1 MPELPEVETIVRE
14 LRSIIPG
21 RRVERVGVK
30 LNKIIKT
37 GPRRLSRLLN
47 GAEALDVQRLGKF
60 LIFEFDAERYLV
72 VHLRMT
78 GQFAWHGERGGWP
91 KYVHVKIQFEDGA
104 ELLYRDVRQ
113 FGRFYG
119 FGSEEYAHWRSTIE
133 LGPDPFQISPEDF
146 TKRLRGRKGRIK
158 PLLLNQAFI
167 SGLGNIY
174 VDESLFAAG
183 IHPMVSAGAL
193 DEFEADSLHREVVRI
208 LSEAIDL
215 RGSTVSNYRGLGG
228 RGGEFQ
234 HFHKV
239 YQRQGHDC
247 PVCGCEISRMV
258 VGGRGTYFC
267 PACQPLK

>member
-14 LRSIIPG
+14 LRTLVVG

-37 GPRRLSRLLN
+37 GPRRLTRLLN
-47 GAEALDVQRLGKF
+47 GAEALGVRRLGKF
-60 LIFEFDAERYLV
+60 LVFEFDQDRYLI
-72 VHLRMT
+72 VHLKMT
-78 GQFAWHGERGGWP
+78 GQFAWHDKPGGWP
-91 KYVHVKIQFEDGA
+91 KYVHVKIHFEDGS

-119 FGSEEYAHWRSTIE
+119 LNSEEYERWLGKTE
-133 LGPDPFQISPEDF
+133 LGPDPFQISTKDF
-146 TKRLRGRKGRIK
+146 TRRLLGRKGRIK

-174 VDESLFAAG
+174 VDESLFAAR
-183 IHPMVSAGAL
+183 IHPIVSAGTLNKAQ
-193 DEFEADSLHREVVRI
+193 AQGLHREVVRI
-208 LSEAIDL
+208 LKEAIDL
-215 RGSTVSNYRGLGG
+215 RGSTVSNYKGLSG
-228 RGGEFQ
+228 RSGEFQ
-234 HFHKV
+234 KFHKV
-239 YQRQGHDC
+239 YRRRGEGC
-247 PVCGCEISRMV
+247 VVCGHEIARMV

>member
-1 MPELPEVETIVRE
+1 VPELPEVETIARE
-14 LRSIIPG
+14 LRSLFPG
-21 RRVERVGVK
+21 RRVERVGIK

-37 GPRRLSRLLN
+37 GPRRLSRLLQ
-47 GAEALDVQRLGKF
+47 GAEVLDIQRLGKF
-60 LIFEFDAERYLV
+60 LVFEFDAERYLV

-78 GQFAWHGERGGWP
+78 GQFSWRGEPGGWP
-91 KYVHVKIQFEDGA
+91 KYVHVKLQFEDGA

-113 FGRFYG
+113 FGCFYG
-119 FGSEEYAHWRSTIE
+119 LNSEEYARWRGTIE
-133 LGPDPFQISPEDF
+133 LGPDPFQLSSDDF
-146 TKRLRGRKGRIK
+146 AKLLRGRKGRIK

-193 DEFEADSLHREVVRI
+193 DASEADCLYREVVRI
-208 LSEAIDL
+208 LGEAIDL
-215 RGSTVSNYRGLGG
+215 RGSTVSDYQGLSG

-239 YQRQGHDC
+239 YQRRGHDC

-267 PACQPLK
+267 PACQPVK